1 MNGLEPE
8 EPVLLSAL
16 NQYLYCPRRCALIHV
31 EGVFSE
37 NAFTLEGRFLHDQAD
52 TPGVESRPG
61 VRVVRAL
68 PLFSKRWGLTGKAD
82 VVEFH
87 RINNGV
93 ETPLP
98 VEYKRGPRRKW
109 DNDDA
114 QLCSQAFCLEE
125 MIGVPVPRGAI
136 YHAASKRRREVEF
149 TEELRELTARTID
162 NVRAM
167 ILSSRVPSAEL
178 KPQCTGCSLR
188 NFCLPETATRI
199 ETGHRLVRDMFTI

>member
-1 MNGLEPE
+1 MNDLEPE

-31 EGVFSE
+31 EGVFTE

-87 RINNGV
+87 KGNNGG
-93 ETPLP
+93 ETRSPWNTSEAP
-98 VEYKRGPRRKW
+98 VGSR

-114 QLCSQAFCLEE
+114 QLCAQAFCLEE
-125 MIGVPVPRGAI
+125 MIKSKLAPWSNLSRG
-136 YHAASKRRREVEF
+136 
-149 TEELRELTARTID
+149 L
-162 NVRAM
+162 
-167 ILSSRVPSAEL
+167 
-178 KPQCTGCSLR
+178 
-188 NFCLPETATRI
+188 
-199 ETGHRLVRDMFTI
+199 